1 MKCQNVRSVIDVSSR
16 REPFDG
22 IVRTHLQGCS
32 DCRRYAD
39 QTEQLITLLRSQPRV
54 ETPTDFDFKL
64 RARIARAAVEP
75 GSSVSLPAIFSWDK
89 WGRTAA
95 VATALAL
102 AATFSTIHLT
112 RSIENRKEA
121 VLRTEKM
128 PGDTAAISRAENKSA
143 ATEVDKVNL
152 PLPASKGH
160 HIRSIVKNNRENLSE
175 KVDAIEVSAD
185 RLNIETF
192 PVYNRQTGQIF
203 QTSTRQTFIG
213 AENSA
218 PGVTKRPV
226 FVPSI

>member
-22 IVRTHLQGCS
+22 IGRPRLQGCS
-32 DCRRYAD
+32 DCLRFAD

-102 AATFSTIHLT
+102 AATLSIISLT
-112 RSIENRKEA
+112 RTNEYHNR
-121 VLRTEKM
+121 
-128 PGDTAAISRAENKSA
+128 
-143 ATEVDKVNL
+143 
-152 PLPASKGH
+152 
-160 HIRSIVKNNRENLSE
+160 
-175 KVDAIEVSAD
+175 
-185 RLNIETF
+185 
-192 PVYNRQTGQIF
+192 
-203 QTSTRQTFIG
+203 
-213 AENSA
+213 
-218 PGVTKRPV
+218 
-226 FVPSI
+226 